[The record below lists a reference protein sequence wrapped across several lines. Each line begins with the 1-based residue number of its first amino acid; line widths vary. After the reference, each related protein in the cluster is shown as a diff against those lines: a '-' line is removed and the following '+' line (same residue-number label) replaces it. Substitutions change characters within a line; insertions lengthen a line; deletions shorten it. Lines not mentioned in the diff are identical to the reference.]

1 MAQMP
6 VKPLIRLVDDEVDQ
20 LAALEMLL
28 VGQGWDV
35 ASYTGAKEFLTSDSL
50 RGKSGSGDI
59 VGLPVQAIFAIEDTF
74 IGHQYLK

>member
-28 VGQGWDV
+28 VGQGR
-35 ASYTGAKEFLTSDSL
+35 AGMLL
-50 RGKSGSGDI
+50 LI
-59 VGLPVQAIFAIEDTF
+59 PVQKNF
-74 IGHQYLK
+74 

>member
-28 VGQGWDV
+28 HSAAV
-35 ASYTGAKEFLTSDSL
+35 STYIMSFMM
-50 RGKSGSGDI
+50 I
-59 VGLPVQAIFAIEDTF
+59 PPLPVLTLVSA
-74 IGHQYLK
+74 

>member
-35 ASYTGAKEFLTSDSL
+35 ASYTGAKEFLTSDMPS
-50 RGKSGSGDI
+50 RPG
-59 VGLPVQAIFAIEDTF
+59 
-74 IGHQYLK
+74 